1 MKSSRFSLLVLVPA
15 LAFAWLTGCSSPDS
29 RIKKNQASFNAL
41 PAETQAKIRAGKVE
55 VGYTPAM
62 VIMAL
67 GEPDRR
73 YLRTSEK
80 GQTEVWAYR
89 DKGPAFSIGLGV
101 GGGGGSTA
109 VGGGIGVSTAGD
121 REEDKIR
128 VLFEAGK
135 VSATETSS
143 R

>member
-1 MKSSRFSLLVLVPA
+1 MKSARFTSLFSALALVLVA
-15 LAFAWLTGCSSPDS
+15 GCSSPDS
-29 RIKKNQASFNAL
+29 RIKSNQATFNAL

-55 VGYTPAM
+55 VGYSPAM
-62 VIMAL
+62 VVMAL

-73 YLRTSEK
+73 YRRTTEK
-80 GQTEVWAYR
+80 GQSEVWAYR

-101 GGGGGSTA
+101 GGGGGHTG

-121 REEDKIR
+121 RDEDKIR
-128 VLFEAGK
+128 VVFEADK
-135 VSATETSS
+135 VSSLETSA

>member
-1 MKSSRFSLLVLVPA
+1 MKTSRFLTAVAAV
-15 LAFAWLTGCSSPDS
+15 LAFVFITGCSSPDS
-29 RIKKNQASFNAL
+29 RIRKNQAAFDSL
-41 PAETQAKIRAGKVE
+41 PAETQSKIRSGKVE
-55 VGYTPAM
+55 VGFTQAM
-62 VIMAL
+62 VLMAL

-89 DKGPAFSIGLGV
+89 DKGPAFSIGLGI
-101 GGGGGSTA
+101 GGGGGNTA

>member
-1 MKSSRFSLLVLVPA
+1 MKCSRFFVVLPVLA
-15 LAFAWLTGCSSPDS
+15 LALQAGCSSPDS
-29 RIKKNQASFNAL
+29 RIKKNQTSFNAL

-55 VGYTPAM
+55 VGYTPEM
-62 VIMAL
+62 VTMAL

-73 YLRTSEK
+73 YVRTSEK

-101 GGGGGSTA
+101 GGGSGRSG

-128 VLFEAGK
+128 VLFEGGK
-135 VSATETSS
+135 VSATETTA

>member
-1 MKSSRFSLLVLVPA
+1 MKTSRFTLSVVIPA
-15 LAFAWLTGCSSPDS
+15 LAFAGLAGCSTPDS
-29 RIKKNQASFNAL
+29 RIQKNQAAFNAL
-41 PAETQAKIRAGKVE
+41 PSETQAKIREGKVE

-62 VIMAL
+62 VLMAL

-73 YLRTSEK
+73 YLRTTEK

-89 DKGPAFSIGLGV
+89 DKGPAFSIGLGI
-101 GGGGGSTA
+101 GGGGGRSS

-121 REEDKIR
+121 REEDKLR